1 MKRSKWIT
9 VFQST
14 DEYIVGIYK
23 MKLETHDIPVHI
35 FNQRDSSYNT
45 FGYIYLNVLA
55 KHEKIAIELIEEA
68 NE

>member
-1 MKRSKWIT
+1 
-9 VFQST
+9 
-14 DEYIVGIYK
+14 

-55 KHEKIAIELIEEA
+55 KHEKIAIELIEGA